1 MGVVRYGN
9 ERRGGGAMIL
19 RMARQR
25 KKMGWKGGE
34 GEEGERGGETVLCLP
49 SFLDVA
55 LSET

>member
-1 MGVVRYGN
+1 
-9 ERRGGGAMIL
+9 MIL